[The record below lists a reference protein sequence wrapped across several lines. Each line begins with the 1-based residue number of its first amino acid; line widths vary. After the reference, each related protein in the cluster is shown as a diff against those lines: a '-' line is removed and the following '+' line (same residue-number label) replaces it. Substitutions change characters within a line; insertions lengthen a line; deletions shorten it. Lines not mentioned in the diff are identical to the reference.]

1 VKVAIVVPYS
11 WSFWGGVVE
20 HADHQCRA
28 LRALGHDAWI
38 LMGSDPPG
46 RLSAALHPRA
56 ARSEPPPP
64 YVRALGRSVIV
75 PANASHANIVLSPS
89 AIVRLRR
96 LLRREQFDVIHAHE
110 PLTPVIG
117 AAALLY
123 AEAPIVA
130 TFHAA
135 GPFAWRAIGQRSWGF
150 LLERIDR
157 RIAVSD
163 AARETAAAYSPGDY
177 EIIPNGVVLPPEVDV
192 AGRHDRVVYVGRH
205 EARKGLGVLLE
216 AWPQVHAASGV
227 RLRVVGADPLAVRLL
242 MSRRRLPGTGVDI
255 LGVLTE
261 QDLTAELLEAKALVA
276 PSIRAESFG
285 MVLTRALACA
295 TPVVASDIDGYNTVV
310 DGDVGLLVPPGDPDA
325 LASAILVLLADESRR
340 QALGEQARV
349 RAESFSWERIA
360 RRLAHVYS
368 DLHGLGSPEEPTSR
382 RA

>member
-1 VKVAIVVPYS
+1 MKVAIVVPYS

-28 LRALGHDAWI
+28 LRALGHEAWVLI
-38 LMGSDPPG
+38 GNDPPG

-56 ARSEPPPP
+56 GRSESPPA
-64 YVRALGRSVIV
+64 YVRPLGRSVIV
-75 PANASHANIVLSPS
+75 PANASNANIVLSPS

-96 LLRREQFDVIHAHE
+96 LLRQERFDVVHVHE

-157 RIAVSD
+157 RIAVSA
-163 AARETAAAYSPGDY
+163 AARETATVYNPGDY

-192 AGRHDRVVYVGRH
+192 AGRRDRVVYVGRH
-205 EARKGLGVLLE
+205 EARKGLPVLLE
-216 AWPQVHAASGV
+216 AWTRVHAATGV

-242 MSRRRLPGTGVDI
+242 ISRRRLPDAGVDI

-261 QDLTAELLEAKALVA
+261 RELTAELLEAKALVA
-276 PSIRAESFG
+276 PSLRAESFG

-295 TPVVASDIDGYNTVV
+295 TPVVASDIDGYRTVV
-310 DGDVGLLVPPGDPDA
+310 NGNVGLLVPPGNPEA
-325 LASAILVLLADESRR
+325 LASAILALLADEHRR
-340 QALGEQARV
+340 QALGAQARV
-349 RAESFSWERIA
+349 RAESFSWEHVA
-360 RRLAHVYS
+360 ERLAHVYS
-368 DLHGLGSPEEPTSR
+368 DLHGLDSPESPTSR